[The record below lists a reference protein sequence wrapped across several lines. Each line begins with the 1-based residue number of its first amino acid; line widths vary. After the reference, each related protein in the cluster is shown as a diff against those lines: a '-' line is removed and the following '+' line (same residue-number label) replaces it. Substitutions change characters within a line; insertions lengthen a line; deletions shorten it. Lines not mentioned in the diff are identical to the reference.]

1 MDKSFNRT
9 VAEEPLPRIYV
20 KEAENVVFSCPKE
33 SRESMMRILTDR
45 LVNQAS
51 TGKGIPVFN
60 PLDAE
65 AALDQAL
72 KTF

>member
-1 MDKSFNRT
+1 MDKSLNT
-9 VAEEPLPRIYV
+9 KVAEESLPKIYV

-45 LVNQAS
+45 LVSQVGA
-51 TGKGIPVFN
+51 GKGIPAFN